1 MLIFNRSHI
10 NFWYWTISIVKE
22 SSFLT
27 IRYKFVPLQLDKEC
41 VICWNCCCLSASA
54 INLSKLT
61 SLTKTFG
68 KLRKFLFRMF
78 YLHVLARRGSLRMD
92 IKVCSFLVHIFN
104 IIFHWIIFICSV
116 RLILKRLKLIDIF
129 CKWISNAMTY
139 LLSLC
144 AK

>member
-68 KLRKFLFRMF
+68 KLRKFLFRMA
-78 YLHVLARRGSLRMD
+78 YLNFLARRRSLRMD
-92 IKVCSFLVHIFN
+92 IKIYCYFSSYFLYHFSSN
-104 IIFHWIIFICSV
+104 YLEKAKLNWYF
-116 RLILKRLKLIDIF
+116 LKWL
-129 CKWISNAMTY
+129 SNTMTY